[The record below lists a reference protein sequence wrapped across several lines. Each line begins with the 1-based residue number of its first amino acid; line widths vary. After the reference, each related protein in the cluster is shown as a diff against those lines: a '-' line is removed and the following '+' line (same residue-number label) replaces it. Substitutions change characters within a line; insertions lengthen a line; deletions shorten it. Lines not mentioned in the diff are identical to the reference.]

1 MWTIEHAILFLII
14 ALPIS
19 LGLMT
24 LLAKLE
30 KDKDKDDRS

>member
-1 MWTIEHAILFLII
+1 MWTIEHAILFLLI

-19 LGLMT
+19 LGVMT

-30 KDKDKDDRS
+30 KDKDDRS

>member
-1 MWTIEHAILFLII
+1 MWTIEHALLFLII

-30 KDKDKDDRS
+30 MEKDKEKDG

>member
-1 MWTIEHAILFLII
+1 MWTIEHAILFLLI

-19 LGLMT
+19 LVLMT

-30 KDKDKDDRS
+30 KDKDDRS

>member
-1 MWTIEHAILFLII
+1 MWTIEHAILFLLIS
-14 ALPIS
+14 LPIS

-30 KDKDKDDRS
+30 KDKNDRS